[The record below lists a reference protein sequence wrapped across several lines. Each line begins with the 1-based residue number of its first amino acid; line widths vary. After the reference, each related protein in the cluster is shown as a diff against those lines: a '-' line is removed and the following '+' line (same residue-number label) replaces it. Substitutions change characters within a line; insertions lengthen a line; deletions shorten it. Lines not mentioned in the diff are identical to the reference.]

1 MRKREIT
8 TFVCAATIILIGAFN
23 TASHVA
29 YARQQ
34 ASAESSGGYL
44 DVGGG
49 KIYYETRGSGPAL
62 VLVHDGLLHRE
73 MWDGQWEAFAK
84 TYRVVRYDRRGY
96 GRSDLQKQPYS
107 EIEDLHALLTH
118 LRVSRASFIGSSA
131 GGGLVVDYAL
141 AHPQTVEKLIL
152 VGAVV
157 GGLSFSEHF
166 NNRNRE
172 NFRPL
177 AERRDLAATIA
188 NWSRDPYLI
197 AGNNEAARRRLRE
210 LLTQNPQNIVHPYNF
225 TKPAQRPALAHVSE
239 IAVPTLIIV
248 GESDIPDV
256 HAHVGALQ
264 AGIPKAKRIVL
275 AGAGHLPYLEKPEEF
290 TTLALRFLAEK

>member
-1 MRKREIT
+1 MRKRIACLA
-8 TFVCAATIILIGAFN
+8 VISLLGVLN
-23 TASHVA
+23 GTARSAH
-29 YARQQ
+29 ARQQ
-34 ASAESSGGYL
+34 APVELNSGYL

-49 KIYYETRGSGPAL
+49 KIYYETRGNGPAL

-73 MWDGQWEAFAK
+73 MWDGQWEVFAK
-84 TYRVVRYDRRGY
+84 NYRVIRYDRRGY

-107 EIEDLHALLTH
+107 EIEDLHALLSH
-118 LRVSRASFIGSSA
+118 LHVSRASFIGSSA

-141 AHPQTVEKLIL
+141 AYPQTIEKLIL
-152 VGAVV
+152 VGAIV

-177 AERRDLAATIA
+177 AERRDLAATIT
-188 NWSRDPYLI
+188 NWARDPYLI
-197 AGNNEAARRRLRE
+197 AGINGAARRRLRE
-210 LLTQNPQNIVHPYNF
+210 LLTLNPQNIAHPYNF
-225 TKPAQRPALAHVSE
+225 TKPPPRPALAHLSE

-290 TTLALRFLAEK
+290 TSLALRFLAEK

>member
-1 MRKREIT
+1 MRKRKI
-8 TFVCAATIILIGAFN
+8 ATLACLAVISLIGILN
-23 TASHVA
+23 GASRSAHS
-29 YARQQ
+29 RQQ
-34 ASAESSGGYL
+34 TSVELNSGYL

-49 KIYYETRGSGPAL
+49 KIYYETRGNGPAL

-73 MWDGQWEAFAK
+73 MWDGQWEVFAK
-84 TYRVVRYDRRGY
+84 TYRVNRYDRRGY

-131 GGGLVVDYAL
+131 GGGLVVDYTL
-141 AHPQTVEKLIL
+141 AHPQTIEKLIL

-166 NNRNRE
+166 NQRNRE

-177 AERRDLAATIA
+177 AERHDMTATIA
-188 NWSRDPYLI
+188 NWARDPYLI
-197 AGNNEAARRRLRE
+197 AGNNETARRRLRD
-210 LLTQNPQNIVHPYNF
+210 LLTQNPQNIAHPYNF
-225 TKPAQRPALAHVSE
+225 TKPPPRPALAHLRE
-239 IAVPTLIIV
+239 ITAPTLIIV

-275 AGAGHLPYLEKPEEF
+275 AGTGHLPYLEKPEEF
-290 TTLALRFLAEK
+290 TTLALGFLAEK

>member
-1 MRKREIT
+1 MRKRKIT
-8 TFVCAATIILIGAFN
+8 TLACLATVIWIGVLN
-23 TASHVA
+23 VPSHSA
-29 YARQQ
+29 YSSQQ
-34 ASAESSGGYL
+34 TSVDPSRGYL

-49 KIYYETRGSGPAL
+49 KIYYEVRGNGPAL

-73 MWDGQWEAFAK
+73 MWDGQWETFAK
-84 TYRVVRYDRRGY
+84 TYRVIRYDRRGY
-96 GRSDLQKQPYS
+96 GRSELQQQPYS
-107 EIEDLHALLTH
+107 EIEDLHALLIH
-118 LRVSRASFIGSSA
+118 LRVTRAAFIGSSA

-177 AERRDLAATIA
+177 AEQRDIAATIA
-188 NWSRDPYLI
+188 NWARDPYII

-210 LLTQNPQNIVHPYNF
+210 LLTQNPHNIAHPYNF
-225 TKPAQRPALAHVSE
+225 TKPPQRPALAHLSE

-290 TTLALRFLAEK
+290 TALALRFLAEK